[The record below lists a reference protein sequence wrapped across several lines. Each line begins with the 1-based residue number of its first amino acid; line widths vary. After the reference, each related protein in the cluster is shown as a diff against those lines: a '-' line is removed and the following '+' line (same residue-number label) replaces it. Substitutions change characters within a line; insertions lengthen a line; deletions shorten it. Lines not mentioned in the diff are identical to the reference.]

1 MLTKCLRALVVG
13 FFIAS
18 VIAPVAI
25 AAEGDMKVKLMTK
38 DELKSR
44 LDDPNLVIV
53 DVRTGRD
60 WDASE
65 LKIKGAVRAEAK
77 KVSEL
82 KADQEKTLV
91 TYCA

>member
-1 MLTKCLRALVVG
+1 MLTKCLRALMVAL
-13 FFIAS
+13 FIAS
-18 VIAPVAI
+18 VIVPAAI
-25 AAEGDMKVKLMTK
+25 AAEEEVKLMTK

-82 KADQEKTLV
+82 KADKEKTLV